1 MPYTR
6 LFSLLHCYFIVSLF
20 IHCIWHNV
28 VQMVTLLTL
37 IDLSVGSRSVWD
49 ELKSDETIWVNNYFY
64 YYLRTQQES
73 RKQNYQSDSFGAF
86 LWHSK
91 KSVSNQP
98 SFSQVRSPLGL
109 PDINVLLLFFLHVA
123 AFGSLIRKYRAVLC
137 LARKVAHFKIES
149 PKYFS

>member
-1 MPYTR
+1 MSVHGCREQQIQNASRAREVLWWLQLFSFMPYTR

-49 ELKSDETIWVNNYFY
+49 DLKSDETILVNNYFH

-109 PDINVLLLFFLHVA
+109 PDMNVLLLFF
-123 AFGSLIRKYRAVLC
+123 YM
-137 LARKVAHFKIES
+137 
-149 PKYFS
+149 